1 MFRISVIRI
10 CFGFRYSDFGF
21 TRMAS
26 RFSWK
31 SVRLTVAAWV
41 VPLIAAGVA
50 LALPPYDGV
59 RSAYRPSETLLLDRD
74 GAVLHALRTDR
85 SVRRLAW
92 TPIDAISSALRQAVV
107 RAEDQRFYDHHGVDY
122 PALMAAVWDNL
133 VGRRTRGASTISM
146 QLAAMLDPGLQA
158 PGGRR
163 SLRQKWRQLQAAL
176 SLERD
181 WSKDRILEAYLNL
194 VFFRGELQ
202 GVSAAARILFD
213 KSPHG
218 LDSREGL
225 ILAALIRSPNAA
237 PADIARRADF
247 LNRALG
253 WPPTGNDLSA
263 LAGRLSHGANPF
275 QPYGGLAPHAARR
288 LIRGRSSEPVRST
301 LDAGLQRFAA
311 ERLAHHLGLLQAQNV
326 REGAV
331 LVVEN
336 RTGEIRAYASYTN
349 DPAHGRFVDG
359 VVAKRQAGSTLKPFL
374 YALAFDRRILT
385 AASLLE
391 DSPLDLAVTSGIY
404 QPQNYDR
411 GFQGTVTA
419 RMALASSMNIP
430 AVRALEMIGIES
442 FLRALRELGLGEL
455 AESGDFYGPSLALG
469 TADITLWELVN
480 AYRTLANDGAW
491 SEMVLAPRSGVAD
504 PPRRVFSPP
513 AAFLVSDILSDREAR
528 YLTFGLENPL
538 ATRFWTAVK
547 TGTSKD
553 LRDNWCVGYSQRYTV
568 GVWVGNFAGES
579 MWDVSG
585 VTGAAPV
592 WLDIMSRLHHGDA
605 RSAPDP
611 PQGLTRCSIH
621 SGSERRQEWFIP
633 GTEPD
638 MISLEGSAAAR
649 IVYPPAG
656 AVFAIDPDIPP
667 SRQRIF
673 FTARGRSEGLH
684 WILDG
689 QSVGAAAESV
699 GWMPNAGRHFL
710 SLSDVHGTVVD
721 AVRFRVRGP
730 AEKTE

>member
-1 MFRISVIRI
+1 LKGFSGVRIWVIRI
-10 CFGFRYSDFGF
+10 RFG
-21 TRMAS
+21 
-26 RFSWK
+26 
-31 SVRLTVAAWV
+31 VAALLTALL
-41 VPLIAAGVA
+41 VPCAAM
-50 LALPPYDGV
+50 ALPSYDEV
-59 RSAYRPSETLLLDRD
+59 RSGYRPSETVLLDRD
-74 GAVLHALRTDR
+74 GVILHELRTDR

-92 TPIDAISSALRQAVV
+92 TPLDAVSSALRQAVI
-107 RAEDQRFYDHHGVDY
+107 RAEDQRFYAHHGVDY
-122 PALMAAVWDNL
+122 PALAAAVCDNL
-133 VGRRTRGASTISM
+133 FGRRTRGASTISM
-146 QLAAMLDPGLQA
+146 QLAAMLDSGLQA
-158 PGGRR
+158 SGGRR
-163 SLRQKWRQLQAAL
+163 SLRQKWRQMRAAL
-176 SLERD
+176 SLERS

-202 GVSAAARILFD
+202 GISAAARILFG

-218 LDSREGL
+218 LDQREAL

-237 PADIARRADF
+237 PEDIARRAEA
-247 LNRALG
+247 LNRASG
-253 WPPTGNDLSA
+253 RPSTAGELSA
-263 LAGRLSHGANPF
+263 LTERLSPGANPF
-275 QPYGGLAPHAARR
+275 QFNGGPASHAARR
-288 LIRGRSSEPVRST
+288 LIRARSSEPVRST

-311 ERLAHHLGLLQAQNV
+311 ERLAHHLGELQAQHV

-336 RTGEIRAYASYTN
+336 RTGEIRAYASHTN

-419 RMALASSMNIP
+419 RTALASSMNVP
-430 AVRALEMIGIES
+430 AVRVLEMVGIES
-442 FLRALRELGLGEL
+442 FLGALRELGLGEL
-455 AESGDFYGPSLALG
+455 AESGEFYGPSLALG
-469 TADITLWELVN
+469 TADITLWQLVN
-480 AYRTLANDGAW
+480 AYRTLANDGVW
-491 SEMVLAPRSGVAD
+491 SELLLTPRTGVAD
-504 PPRRVFSPP
+504 PPRPVFSPA

-528 YLTFGLENPL
+528 YLTFGLESPL

-553 LRDNWCVGYSQRYTV
+553 LRDNWCIGYSPHYTV
-568 GVWVGNFAGES
+568 GVWIGNFTGES

-592 WLDIMSRLHHGDA
+592 WLDLMNRLHHEGRRAEPAPPRDLLR
-605 RSAPDP
+605 RSILGGP
-611 PQGLTRCSIH
+611 
-621 SGSERRQEWFIP
+621 ERRQEWFIP

-638 MISLEGSAAAR
+638 EIRGEAAAVAR

-656 AVFAIDPDIPP
+656 AVFAMDPDIPF
-667 SRQRIF
+667 SRQRVF
-673 FTARGRSEGLH
+673 FTARGRGAGLR

-689 QSVGAAAESV
+689 QPLGPAGESA
-699 GWMPNAGRHFL
+699 GWMPSPGGHLL
-710 SLSDVHGTVVD
+710 SLGDAHGSVVD
-721 AVRFRVRGP
+721 AVRFQVRGP
-730 AEKTE
+730 EEKPERE